1 MTFLRSLAFN
11 AAFYL
16 WTATLAAAFLPALV
30 LPRLAIVA
38 GQRLW
43 VAGNIRFLRRL
54 ANIAVEIRG
63 REHIPAGAAIIAA
76 KHQSAWDTT
85 MWHMVLADP
94 AVVMKRELMWIP
106 IYGWYAAKSGMIP
119 VDRKAGTRAMRVML
133 RAARRARDNG
143 QQIVIFPQ
151 GTRVSPGTVSPYH
164 PGVAALYTNLGVPVV
179 PVAVNSGLFWPRRS
193 FLRRPG
199 TIVLEFL
206 EPIPPGLARAV
217 FMAEIEQRIETATR
231 RLEAEGRGENPVD
244 KCRE

>member
-16 WTATLAAAFLPALV
+16 WTAILAVAFLPALV

-43 VAGNIRFLRRL
+43 IAVNLRFMRRL
-54 ANIAVEIRG
+54 AGIAVEIRG
-63 REHIPAGAAIIAA
+63 REHIPSGAAIVAA

-85 MWHMVLADP
+85 MWHMVLRDP

-119 VDRKAGTRAMRVML
+119 VDRKAGTRAMRAML

-151 GTRVSPGTVSPYH
+151 GTRVAPGTARPYH
-164 PGVAALYTNLGVPVV
+164 PGVAALYTNLDIPVV
-179 PVAVNSGLFWPRRS
+179 PAAVNSGLFWPRRS
-193 FLRRPG
+193 FLRWPG
-199 TIVLEFL
+199 TILLEFL
-206 EPIPPGLARAV
+206 EPIPPGLDRAA
-217 FMAEIEQRIETATR
+217 FMAELEQRIETANR
-231 RLEAEGRGENPVD
+231 RLETEGRGEKSVD
-244 KCRE
+244 KCCE